1 LRNLEEFKKNPHVKI
16 PSKSPCANPQSLGIF
31 KNQILFRKYFFLTFG
46 PTGPAVSRPIRN
58 FSPATALLFLQPAIP
73 PPFPTG
79 PRPLDRPSSPHG
91 PTGHLLPPPASEPV
105 AQGAATGRP
114 CAAPTVDPD
123 ASTERK
129 KWPHQSPF
137 IPPLIN
143 TIPPLQSPVTGA
155 FNPGPLKLLQCRPL
169 KALGL
174 PRLASGL

>member
-1 LRNLEEFKKNPHVKI
+1 MSKFLPNLLV
-16 PSKSPCANPQSLGIF
+16 QIF
-31 KNQILFRKYFFLTFG
+31 KVLVYSKIKFYSEK
-46 PTGPAVSRPIRN
+46 N
-58 FSPATALLFLQPAIP
+58 FSSLSAQPAQQP
-73 PPFPTG
+73 AGPSRLLAQLWPFPPFPTG
-79 PRPLDRPSSPHG
+79 PRPLGRPSSPHG

-105 AQGAATGRP
+105 AQGATTGRP

-143 TIPPLQSPVTGA
+143 AIPPLQSPVTGA